1 MAKKQRELDTSIEI
15 TFKDGSIQVASS
27 LEEASKI
34 SGLSEA
40 SLKIR
45 CNKSRNGSA
54 SKKDK
59 IHCKWIND
67 TTFRSYQSKKSRN
80 KGGAL
85 ETEVVNRLKEIGF
98 TEACRSA
105 GESRALDNNKI
116 DIADPSDK
124 LPIAIQCKNYANTP
138 NYFKIKSECPDKRD
152 FVLIWKK
159 AAKAG
164 TNSPGT
170 VVMLDI
176 DYFFKLFE
184 AYERN

>member
-1 MAKKQRELDTSIEI
+1 MAKRQRELDTSVEI
-15 TFKDGSIQVASS
+15 TFKDGSKQIASS

-40 SLKIR
+40 SIKIR
-45 CNKSRNGSA
+45 CNKARSGSA

-67 TTFRSYQSKKSRN
+67 TTFRSYQSKKSRS
-80 KGGAL
+80 KGSAL
-85 ETEVVNRLKEIGF
+85 ETEVVNRLKNIGF

-105 GESRALDNNKI
+105 GESKRLDDSKV
-116 DIADPSDK
+116 DIADPSGK

-138 NYFKIKSECPDKRD
+138 NYFKIKNECPDPRD

-159 AAKAG
+159 AAEAG

-170 VVMLDI
+170 VVMIDI

-184 AYERN
+184 VYENK